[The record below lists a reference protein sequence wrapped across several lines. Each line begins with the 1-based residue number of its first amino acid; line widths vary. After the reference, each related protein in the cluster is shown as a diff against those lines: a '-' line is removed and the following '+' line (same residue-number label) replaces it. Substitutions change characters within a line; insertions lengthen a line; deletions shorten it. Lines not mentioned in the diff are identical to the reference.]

1 MPVKVNLNNTMNS
14 FSNNTQPVNS
24 NDLTNQ
30 IKKTIGVIK
39 NKVKENEENETDDL
53 NEFIL
58 KNSKE
63 LVESGIEAINEI
75 KQTVLL
81 NPQSDEVEAL
91 AEIFKGVSSAMS
103 ILKDIHIAKM
113 KTENSKEIKQMDIE
127 SKKQL
132 EKIED
137 SRSGVQ
143 MTRDEIFKM
152 LIDNEDI
159 VDTEFTLLSS

>member
-1 MPVKVNLNNTMNS
+1 MNS

>member
-1 MPVKVNLNNTMNS
+1 MLVKVNLNNTMNS
-14 FSNNTQPVNS
+14 FSNNPQPVNS

-58 KNSKE
+58 RNSKE

-127 SKKQL
+127 SKRQL

-137 SRSGVQ
+137 SKSGVQ

-152 LIDNEDI
+152 LMQNEDI